1 MIYIDS
7 RIGSSELADL
17 IDDSLLV
24 RLDYGDIAFEGN
36 GPDGKVQIGIE
47 RKKWGDLI
55 GSFRSGRLVGRIGKY
70 KGNVNDDSLD
80 NFSNKS
86 QIIGMLDCYHKV
98 YLFCE
103 GIIRENSKTGQIN
116 EWRHGKWKKV
126 DYSTSESARN
136 RFSYAS
142 VWKHLITL
150 ESKFNI
156 ALRSSWN
163 PEETARMVEVL
174 YEWWSKPWETHK
186 SHLQHYSN
194 IQTALLRPD
203 KPSWPVQF
211 AANLP
216 GFGWDR
222 AIKAEKHFKSVPAM
236 ICASEKEWRE
246 VKGFGKVLAKLAW
259 EALHNYPL

>member
-1 MIYIDS
+1 MKQKSEGSKIIYIDD
-7 RIGSSELADL
+7 RIGSRELVDL
-17 IDDSLLV
+17 IEGGILV
-24 RLDYGDIAFEGN
+24 HLDYGDIAFEGN
-36 GPDGKVQIGIE
+36 GPDGKMQIGIE

-55 GSFRSGRLVGRIGKY
+55 NSFRTGRLVGHQIQGL
-70 KGNVNDDSLD
+70 LD
-80 NFSNKS
+80 N
-86 QIIGMLDCYHKV
+86 YYKV
-98 YLFCE
+98 YLVCE
-103 GIIRENSKTGQIN
+103 GIIRESPKTGEIT